1 MNEQEV
7 AWLASLKETH
17 QAAVNENVRLTQDL
31 AALAADQRA
40 TGDVLA
46 GILGKDRCPD
56 GNVCHANDVAL
67 RIELA
72 KLSVKDRD
80 YDQNGQVGKH
90 KIDWSKLEK
99 VEFTEH
105 PCCYGMA
112 VAGNQHSHDCA
123 VFERDR
129 LREQVTSLQTRCT
142 ELLEERR
149 RAHVDYAVREFH
161 LKFDQPAPGVLGIP
175 SDDVVRFRGRLV
187 TEEYLELLDAMFGDC
202 RERPWWFKDIAER
215 LYWFLETAPV
225 EVDLVEW
232 ADATHDLDYVV
243 AGTRVAFGYNGLP
256 GAAEVHRSNMA
267 KGSNDENGKPTKP
280 EGWTPPD
287 LERVLREQ
295 GWRKP

>member
-17 QAAVNENVRLTQDL
+17 QATVNENVRLTQEL

-46 GILGKDRCPD
+46 GILGQDRCPD
-56 GNVCHANDVAL
+56 GNVCHANDAAL
-67 RIELA
+67 RIEHLDGVIERCAKRIDALDAEVVLLKAERNAALIGSSNSLA
-72 KLSVKDRD
+72 ARTVHENAAL
-80 YDQNGQVGKH
+80 N
-90 KIDWSKLEK
+90 
-99 VEFTEH
+99 
-105 PCCYGMA
+105 A
-112 VAGNQHSHDCA
+112 
-123 VFERDR
+123 
-129 LREQVTSLQTRCT
+129 QVTALQTRCT
-142 ELLEERR
+142 ELLEEKR

-175 SDDVVRFRGRLV
+175 SDDVVRFRGRLM
-187 TEEYLELLDAMFGDC
+187 TEEYLELLDAMFGPV
-202 RERPWWFKDIAER
+202 RERPWWFKDIGER
-215 LYWFLETAPV
+215 LAWFIETAPV
-225 EVDLVEW
+225 QVDLVEW

-256 GAAEVHRSNMA
+256 GAAEVHRANLS
-267 KGSNDENGKPTKP
+267 KGPNDENGKPTKP